1 MSKYRHQLPQLSDK
15 TFLTDG
21 GLETTL
27 VFHHGFDLPEFA
39 AFDLFKQ
46 NKGYEILR
54 NYFTDYA
61 TIAKTHQTGFI
72 LESPTW
78 RASRDWGKKIG
89 YSPKDLKEINCLSI
103 AMLGDIRTQWE
114 DETSPMVISGNI
126 GPRGDGYSVT
136 EKMTAREAHQYHS
149 EQINTF
155 SNTEADLVSAFTI
168 NYAEEAVGI
177 TRAAQDAGLP
187 VVISFTVE
195 TDGRLPSGQP
205 LGEAITAVDR
215 ATANGPA
222 YYMINCAHPT
232 HFRNTLAG
240 DATWLERIHAIRAN
254 ASNKSHAELDEATE
268 LDAGNPEELG
278 QNYADLKAC
287 LPWLNIFGGCCGTDH
302 RHVAAIG
309 QAVALPLPDC
319 RLAA

>member
-27 VFHHGFDLPEFA
+27 IFHHGYDLPQFA

-46 NKGYEILR
+46 NDGYQTLR

-61 TIAKTHQTGFI
+61 TIAKTHQTGYI

-78 RASRDWGKKIG
+78 RASRDWGQNIG
-89 YSPKDLKEINCLSI
+89 YSPKDLKDINRLSI
-103 AMLGDIRTQWE
+103 AMLEDIRTQWE
-114 DETSPMVISGNI
+114 DEETPMVISGNI
-126 GPRGDGYSVT
+126 GPRGDGYT
-136 EKMTAREAHQYHS
+136 IADKMTARVAQLYHS
-149 EQINTF
+149 EQISTF
-155 SNTEADLVSAFTI
+155 SKTEADLVSAFTI
-168 NYAEEAVGI
+168 NYVEEAIGI
-177 TRAAQDAGLP
+177 TWAAQDAGLP

-195 TDGRLPSGQP
+195 TDGRLPSGQS
-205 LGEAITAVDR
+205 LGEAITTVDW
-215 ATANGPA
+215 ATASGPA

-232 HFRNTLAG
+232 HFENRLAT
-240 DATWLERIHAIRAN
+240 DAPWLKRIRAIRAN
-254 ASNKSHAELDEATE
+254 ASAKSHAELDEATE
-268 LDAGNPEELG
+268 LDAGNPYELG

-287 LPWLNIFGGCCGTDH
+287 LPQLNIFGGCCGTDH
-302 RHVAAIG
+302 RHVAAISR
-309 QAVALPLPDC
+309 AVTSAPPVC